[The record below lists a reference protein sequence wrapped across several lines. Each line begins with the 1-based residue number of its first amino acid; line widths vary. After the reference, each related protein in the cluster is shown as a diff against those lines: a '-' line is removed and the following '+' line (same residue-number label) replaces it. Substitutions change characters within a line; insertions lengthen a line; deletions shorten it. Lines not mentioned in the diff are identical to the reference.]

1 MIKFNSINRIAT
13 ENFNIIMPCDFVSFY
28 FIFILSD
35 IFKIEGNIN
44 MENTYKYI
52 GKNIRNAR
60 LSKNLTIEQLA
71 ELANISDSFLGVVE
85 RGTSGISIET
95 LINIAVAL
103 DVTTDSLIME
113 KSVPT
118 KTIINKKDK
127 LLALLQTSD
136 EIELNFLIDFINL
149 YRKNVT
155 FEEKKQTNSTST

>member
-1 MIKFNSINRIAT
+1 
-13 ENFNIIMPCDFVSFY
+13 
-28 FIFILSD
+28 
-35 IFKIEGNIN
+35 

-155 FEEKKQTNSTST
+155 FEEKK